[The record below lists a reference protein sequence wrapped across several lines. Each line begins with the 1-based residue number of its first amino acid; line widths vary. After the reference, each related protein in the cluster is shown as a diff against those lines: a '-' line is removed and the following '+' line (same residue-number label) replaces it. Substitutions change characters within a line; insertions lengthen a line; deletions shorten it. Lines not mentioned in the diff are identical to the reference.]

1 MKVDK
6 EKLNPLVKDVMEL
19 VLSIKPD
26 VPQNLILTLVSYAF
40 AEVSSNLRAKLK
52 LYDGTTKPLNFYG
65 YIFGESGVGKDVS
78 LNALNRIFID
88 SFSAKMKKG
97 HDKHRLKYWE
107 QRTMELVDEEC
118 EDVEAV
124 IKEEMRMVS
133 PFSYR
138 ISSGTEAG
146 VSKARVTSSHYR
158 IGAINLVI
166 DELGVNY
173 PKLRELLGLMLSSYE
188 DGDTSAR
195 MLKTES
201 VVAVKGVPSNFL
213 GYSSPALVFDG
224 GVTEKS
230 LMDDLSQGFA
240 RRSFCAYATK
250 PEKEKLTAV
259 EMVAKNRTKADNN
272 AHKMKAMND
281 YFGKLA
287 SHTNMH
293 KEIMLTEEAEIRL
306 AEYQIKCDDIVEATK
321 NIQEQE
327 RLELISRPWKATR
340 LAGVYAFVSNQSD
353 IGIEY
358 VEQAIYVAEVSGL
371 SFNKVFNQPPIYER
385 AFSFIKGRSK
395 TSDVDL
401 AKQQWFKG
409 TQTQKRELLS
419 LARAFGYENDCL
431 FRVKEVEGVEFYSF
445 AEVPKTDVN
454 NITISISKHLAKG
467 FKPKKVPFELLH
479 EAVCNPELMYSAGTF
494 EGGHRT
500 KGNYKQKQNLIII
513 DIDDGMK
520 FETAKLMFANYKCL
534 LATTKSHQK
543 DKNGL
548 TCDRFRIVFITD
560 RTIKLESEMYSR
572 FMSNVY
578 DSLGVP
584 ADESCKDSS
593 RMYYG
598 AKGEYWYSEGEKL
611 FEISDLIPET
621 TKEKERNTMLTS
633 SGVGSTTGLER
644 VLLEDAMKGNR
655 NHTILRYGMFLIT
668 NGYSLGDSRKKV
680 LEFNDKLP
688 DSLTEK
694 EIRSTIFKTME
705 KKDDTNRS

>member
-6 EKLNPLVKDVMEL
+6 EKLNPLVRDVMEL
-19 VLSIKPD
+19 VLNVKSD
-26 VPQNLILTLVSYAF
+26 VPQNLILILVSYAF
-40 AEVSSNLRAKLK
+40 AEVSSNLRAKMK

-88 SFSAKMKKG
+88 SFTEKMKRG

-118 EDVEAV
+118 EDVETV

-146 VSKARVTSSHYR
+146 ISKARVTSSHYK
-158 IGAINLVI
+158 IGAINLVV

-173 PKLRELLGLMLSSYE
+173 AKLRELLGLMLSSYE

-213 GYSSPALVFDG
+213 GYSSPTLIFDG
-224 GVTEKS
+224 GATEKA
-230 LMDDLSQGFA
+230 LTDDMSQGFG
-240 RRSFCAYATK
+240 RRSFCAYSLK
-250 PEKEKLTAV
+250 PEREKLTAK
-259 EMVAKNRTKADNN
+259 EMVARSRTKADNN
-272 AHKMKAMND
+272 TDKMKEMND

-287 SHTNMH
+287 NPNNMY
-293 KEIMLTEEAEIRL
+293 KEIAMTEEAEIRL
-306 AEYQIKCDDIVEATK
+306 AEYQIKCDEIAEATK
-321 NIQEQE
+321 NISDLE
-327 RLELISRPWKATR
+327 RLELINRPWKAAR
-340 LAGVYAFVSNQSD
+340 LAGVYAFVSSQDD
-353 IGIEY
+353 IGVEY
-358 VEQAIYVAEVSGL
+358 AEQAIYVAEMSGL
-371 SFNKVFNQPPIYER
+371 SFQKVFNQPPAYER
-385 AFSFIKGRSK
+385 AFNFIKGRSK

-409 TQTQKRELLS
+409 NQTQKRELLS

-445 AEVPKTDVN
+445 AEVPKTDVD
-454 NITISISKHLAKG
+454 NITVSISKHQAKG

-513 DIDDGMK
+513 DIDSGMK
-520 FETAKLMFANYKCL
+520 FETAKKMFSNYKCL

-543 DKNGL
+543 DKHGL
-548 TCDRFRIVFITD
+548 TCDRFRIIFVTD
-560 RTIKLESEMYSR
+560 RTIQLESEMYAI
-572 FMSNVY
+572 FMNNAY
-578 DSLGVP
+578 ESLGVP

-598 AKGEYWYSEGEKL
+598 AKGEYWYSEGKKL
-611 FEISDLIPET
+611 FEISELIPQT
-621 TKEKERNTMLTS
+621 TKEKERATMLTS
-633 SGVGSTTGLER
+633 SGIGSTTGVER
-644 VLLEDAMKGNR
+644 VLLEEAVKGAR
-655 NHTILRYGMFLIT
+655 NHVILRWAMFLKD
-668 NGYSLGDSRKKV
+668 NGYSFADARKKTF
-680 LEFNDKLP
+680 EFNDKLP
-688 DSLTEK
+688 ESLTEK
-694 EIRSTIFKTME
+694 EIRGTILKTLE
-705 KKDDTNRS
+705 KSYDTSRS